1 MIIRHQRR
9 RLRATTAT
17 YVWIL
22 CSSFLLQFSR
32 SFLPRSSVVVVH
44 HKRRIISP
52 SLSGRREG
60 YSHRLWA
67 EQQIKVN
74 GDSKGSSFEPLDAV
88 DALARAVHNIG
99 VEEKRSWDDDEEEEE
114 GEYYSKK
121 KRNELNISQQPR
133 VFQSLLSAKK
143 ESDQGMGN
151 GNGNAKNT
159 KVVLKALASLER
171 DMSMLDN
178 LTGQESQLSLFEVS
192 VLIGTV
198 VAAAG
203 SPLLPAQIAE
213 VLAPAS
219 AALSAAIGIGAEYIG
234 KVAGR
239 YIIINLTDRT
249 SIF

>member
-1 MIIRHQRR
+1 M
-9 RLRATTAT
+9 
-17 YVWIL
+17 
-22 CSSFLLQFSR
+22 
-32 SFLPRSSVVVVH
+32 
-44 HKRRIISP
+44 SP
-52 SLSGRREG
+52 SLSRKREG
-60 YSHRLWA
+60 YSYTLWA

-74 GDSKGSSFEPLDAV
+74 GDSKGSSFEPLDVV

-99 VEEKRSWDDDEEEEE
+99 VEEKRSWDEGEEEEEE

-121 KRNELNISQQPR
+121 KGGKLDISQQPR
-133 VFQSLLSAKK
+133 VFQSLLSAKI
-143 ESDQGMGN
+143 ESDSGMGN
-151 GNGNAKNT
+151 GSGNAKNT

-239 YIIINLTDRT
+239 YILTNLTDRT

>member
-1 MIIRHQRR
+1 M
-9 RLRATTAT
+9 AA

-22 CSSFLLQFSR
+22 CSSFLLQCSR
-32 SFLPRSSVVVVH
+32 SFLSRSSVVVH
-44 HKRRIISP
+44 HRRRRMSP
-52 SLSGRREG
+52 SLSRKREG
-60 YSHRLWA
+60 YSYTLWA

-74 GDSKGSSFEPLDAV
+74 GDSKGSSFEPLDVV

-99 VEEKRSWDDDEEEEE
+99 VEEKRSWDEGEEEEEE

-121 KRNELNISQQPR
+121 KGGKLDISQQPR
-133 VFQSLLSAKK
+133 VFQSLLSAKI
-143 ESDQGMGN
+143 ESDSGMGN
-151 GNGNAKNT
+151 GSGNAKNT

-239 YIIINLTDRT
+239 YILTNLTDRT